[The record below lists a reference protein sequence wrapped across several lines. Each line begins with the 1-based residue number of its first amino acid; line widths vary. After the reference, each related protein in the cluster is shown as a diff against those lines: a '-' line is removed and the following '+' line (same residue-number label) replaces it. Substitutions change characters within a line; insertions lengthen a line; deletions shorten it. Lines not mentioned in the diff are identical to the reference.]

1 MRTEEIKMERPGQA
15 EIGKEYEVIEK
26 STEAFYYYILMPA
39 IAMSGNYSLGER
51 IKSGKGI
58 VRDIREDARGYFV
71 YVEFD
76 E

>member
-1 MRTEEIKMERPGQA
+1 MRTEEFKMERPGQA
-15 EIGKEYEVIEK
+15 EIGKEYSVIEK

-39 IAMSGNYSLGER
+39 IAMSGNYSLGQR
-51 IKSGKGI
+51 IKSDKGI